1 MHYSNPFGNCPPQ
14 QTVDMLLGKSY
25 HVVKTVYLH
34 LKSITVISEY
44 IEELIKVAEVAD
56 TIIILKE
63 LADKLEPILNI
74 SNEII
79 NISNNIEAIN
89 TVAELL
95 ESIPNIPETVEKILE
110 TGEYVK
116 DFAEGTP
123 RIVKS
128 IRDVYNSKTDG
139 YFWVENF
146 NDPKHPEYG
155 NLTIPLWNRSV
166 KATSSSKYRVLED
179 RFADVINVRDY
190 GAKGDGISDDTESIK
205 AAIAASQ
212 LFGGKIVVFP
222 FGHYK
227 ISSRIT
233 IPSGCIIDG
242 MGSYI
247 ETTSNQQIFYIKG
260 SGLSTEIPLASDVS
274 TGYTSISTSVNH
286 GFNSGDIALLWS
298 QRNAL
303 SESAGDFRLGYHQ
316 GNKCYFA
323 EPVIIKATPSS
334 TTLTL
339 ASGIIFPDYKTNNT
353 QDTDTNRTQSTIS
366 KINFI
371 KNIQIKN
378 FIIHHKGEGA
388 VIQASFVNNLLIDN
402 VIINTGVKS
411 VYGVS
416 LFGCYNVKIN
426 KMYMSVDPT
435 ADYSFDD
442 DGFWKWTG
450 IGCSSS
456 WYITVNN
463 CHFDSVPNGIDFTFY
478 GDYWCSMFCTVENC
492 FVTGSTANG
501 ITSHPGVYS
510 NSFINNTL
518 VDCEV
523 PFTIR
528 ARKNRIIGNE
538 CLRTKPA
545 TESDDRAIILFAGSI
560 DSIIS
565 NNTIEGFRVGIEDH
579 AYSSGVFM
587 HGKHSNI
594 YSLNRIKNCA
604 RGITFSGG
612 PENNTE
618 LVSCLVQGNSIE
630 FEGYGI
636 ECQSWRHGI
645 FAQGNYLKGTQ
656 SDAQS
661 VAIRVEDDSTN
672 HKFLDN
678 IVENAK
684 LYSIHLERTEDAYQD
699 TIDSN
704 NNIIYGYDILIGKGA
719 YLNNGT
725 YPKVSRRYEKLL
737 LSRVNTN
744 VQNNYG
750 AGTLLVLEN
759 NNGCTSSM
767 VSADGKGYST
777 LEFLDNILNKKASI
791 SYGYVAN
798 RLNIGVE
805 DSMWRFSASTL
816 SPNTDNVFSVGS
828 STERVSEIFAGS
840 GSINTSDIRFKQ
852 NLAEPEEKLL
862 KAWGNVKYKLFQFK
876 DAVEKKGT
884 NARLH
889 TGVIAQEVK
898 KAFEDQGLDASKYG
912 LFCYDEWQD
921 EYEPIEVI
929 DQEEVLDKEGN
940 VISPVITHTEQ
951 KKVLSAGNRY
961 GIRYEEA
968 LALECAYLRNE
979 LSKIKTALANKG
991 ISLEN

>member
-1 MHYSNPFGNCPPQ
+1 MTNIKRLKGYAFAKKKGDDIYVFEEGQ
-14 QTVDMLLGKSY
+14 QTLGDN
-25 HVVKTVYLH
+25 TP
-34 LKSITVISEY
+34 VI
-44 IEELIKVAEVAD
+44 
-56 TIIILKE
+56 
-63 LADKLEPILNI
+63 
-74 SNEII
+74 
-79 NISNNIEAIN
+79 
-89 TVAELL
+89 
-95 ESIPNIPETVEKILE
+95 
-110 TGEYVK
+110 
-116 DFAEGTP
+116 AEGTDAP
-123 RIVKS
+123 
-128 IRDVYNSKTDG
+128 
-139 YFWVENF
+139 
-146 NDPKHPEYG
+146 
-155 NLTIPLWNRSV
+155 
-166 KATSSSKYRVLED
+166 RVLKD
-179 RFADVINVRDY
+179 RFADVINVRDF
-190 GAKGDGISDDTESIK
+190 GAKGDGITDDTESIK

-233 IPSGCIIDG
+233 IPSGCIVDG

-286 GFNSGDIALLWS
+286 GLNSGDIALLWS

-316 GNKCYFA
+316 GSKCYFA

-366 KINFI
+366 KINFV

-388 VIQASFVNNLLIDN
+388 VIQASFANNLLIDN
-402 VIINTGVKS
+402 VIINTGAKS

-463 CHFDSVPNGIDFTFY
+463 CHFDSVPNGIDFTFH
-478 GDYWCSMFCTVENC
+478 GDYWCSMFCTAENC
-492 FVTGSTANG
+492 FITGSTANG

-510 NSFINNTL
+510 NSFVNNTL

-538 CLRTKPA
+538 CLRAKPA

-560 DSIIS
+560 DSIVS
-565 NNTIEGFRVGIEDH
+565 NNTIEGFRFGIEDH

-594 YSLNRIKNCA
+594 YSLNRIKNCT
-604 RGITFSGG
+604 RGIIFSGG
-612 PENNTE
+612 PKNNTE

-630 FEGYGI
+630 FEEYGI
-636 ECQSWRHGI
+636 ECQSWRHGV
-645 FAQGNYLKGTQ
+645 FAQGNYFKGTKT
-656 SDAQS
+656 DAQS
-661 VAIRVEDDSTN
+661 VTICVEDDSTN

-684 LYSIHLERTEDAYQD
+684 LYEIHLGKTTSAYTETLDV
-699 TIDSN
+699 N
-704 NNIIYGYDILIGKGA
+704 NNIIYGYDILIGNSA

-725 YPKVSRRYEKLL
+725 YPKVAKRYEKLL
-737 LSRVNTN
+737 LSRKNANVPNT
-744 VQNNYG
+744 YG
-750 AGTLLVLEN
+750 AGTLLAVEN
-759 NNGCTSSM
+759 NNGGTVSI
-767 VSADGKGYST
+767 VSADGNGFST
-777 LEFLDNILNKKASI
+777 YDFLDNNLNRKASVG
-791 SYGYVAN
+791 YGYKSN
-798 RLNIGVE
+798 RLNIGIE
-805 DSMWRFSASTL
+805 GSTWSYRTSSF
-816 SPNTDNVFSVGS
+816 SPNTDNTYSIGTAS
-828 STERVSEIFAGS
+828 NRVSEIFAGS
-840 GSINTSDIRFKQ
+840 GSINTSDSRFKTSLEAPSEALM
-852 NLAEPEEKLL
+852 N
-862 KAWGNVKYKLFQFK
+862 AWGKVRYQVFK
-876 DAVEKKGT
+876 FTDAVAEKGD
-884 NARLH
+884 NARIH
-889 TGVIAQEVK
+889 VGVVAQQVK
-898 KAFEDQGLDASKYG
+898 EAFESEGLDASKYG
-912 LFCYDEWQD
+912 LFCYDKWED
-921 EYEPIEVI
+921 EYEPVEVV
-929 DQEEVLDKEGN
+929 DQPEVLDENGEIITPA
-940 VISPVITHTEQ
+940 VTHTEQ
-951 KKVLSAGNRY
+951 KKVISAGDRY

-968 LALECAYLRNE
+968 LALECAYLRSR
-979 LSKIKTALANKG
+979 LDK
-991 ISLEN
+991 LEKEFESRIML

>member
-1 MHYSNPFGNCPPQ
+1 MTNIKRLKGYAFAKKKGDDIYVFEEGQ
-14 QTVDMLLGKSY
+14 QTLGDN
-25 HVVKTVYLH
+25 TP
-34 LKSITVISEY
+34 VI
-44 IEELIKVAEVAD
+44 
-56 TIIILKE
+56 
-63 LADKLEPILNI
+63 
-74 SNEII
+74 
-79 NISNNIEAIN
+79 
-89 TVAELL
+89 
-95 ESIPNIPETVEKILE
+95 
-110 TGEYVK
+110 
-116 DFAEGTP
+116 AEGTNKP
-123 RIVKS
+123 
-128 IRDVYNSKTDG
+128 
-139 YFWVENF
+139 
-146 NDPKHPEYG
+146 
-155 NLTIPLWNRSV
+155 
-166 KATSSSKYRVLED
+166 RVLKD
-179 RFADVINVRDY
+179 RFADVINVRDF
-190 GAKGDGISDDTESIK
+190 GAKGDGITDDTESIN
-205 AAIAASQ
+205 AAVAASQ
-212 LFGGKIVVFP
+212 LLGGKVIIFP

-227 ISSRIT
+227 VSSRIT

-242 MGSYI
+242 MGSHI
-247 ETTSNQQIFYIKG
+247 ETTSNQQIFFING

-274 TGYTSISTSVNH
+274 TGYTSISTTINH
-286 GFNSGDIALLWS
+286 ELAPGDIALLWS

-323 EPVIIKATPSS
+323 EPVVIKATPSA

-339 ASGIIFPDYKTNNT
+339 ASGIIFPDYKTNNN
-353 QDTDTNRTQSTIS
+353 QDTDTDRTQSTIS
-366 KINFI
+366 KICFE

-378 FIIHHKGEGA
+378 FIVHHKGEGA
-388 VIQASFVNNLLIDN
+388 VIQASFANNLLIDN
-402 VIINTGVKS
+402 IIINAGAKC

-442 DGFWKWTG
+442 NGFWKWTG

-463 CHFDSVPNGIDFTFY
+463 CHFDSVPTGIDFGFH
-478 GDYWCSMFCTVENC
+478 GDYWCSMFCTAENC
-492 FVTGSTANG
+492 FVVGSTANG

-528 ARKNRIIGNE
+528 SRKNRIIGNE

-545 TESDDRAIILFAGSI
+545 IESDDRAIILFAGAT

-565 NNTIEGFRVGIEDH
+565 NNTIEGFIIGIEDH

-594 YSLNRIKNCA
+594 YSFNRIKNCSN
-604 RGITFSGG
+604 GITFSGG
-612 PENNTE
+612 PKNNTE

-630 FEGYGI
+630 FERYGI

-645 FAQGNYLKGTQ
+645 FTQGNYLKGIKA
-656 SDAQS
+656 DAQS

-684 LYSIHLERTEDAYQD
+684 LYSIKLEKTASAYTETLDV
-699 TIDSN
+699 N
-704 NNIIYGYDILIGKGA
+704 NNIIYGYDILIGDGS

-725 YPKVSRRYEKLL
+725 YPRVAKRYEKLL
-737 LSRVNTN
+737 LSRKNANVPNT
-744 VQNNYG
+744 YG
-750 AGTLLVLEN
+750 AGTLLAIEN
-759 NNGCTSSM
+759 NNGGTISI
-767 VSADGKGYST
+767 VSADGKGFST
-777 LEFLDNILNKKASI
+777 YDFLDNNLNRKASI
-791 SYGYVAN
+791 GYSYGAKW
-798 RLNIGVE
+798 LNIGIE
-805 DSMWRFSASTL
+805 GSMWSYRTGSF
-816 SPNTDNVFSVGS
+816 SPNTDNAYSIGTAS
-828 STERVSEIFAGS
+828 NRVSAIFAGS
-840 GSINTSDIRFKQ
+840 GSINTSDVRFKQ
-852 NLAEPEEKLL
+852 NLIEPEEKLL

-889 TGVIAQEVK
+889 TGVIAQEVQ

-912 LFCYDEWQD
+912 LFCYDKWED
-921 EYEPIEVI
+921 EYETVEVVDQPEVI
-929 DQEEVLDKEGN
+929 NENGE
-940 VISPVITHTEQ
+940 IITPAITHTEQ
-951 KKVLSAGNRY
+951 KKVISAGDRY

-968 LALECAYLRNE
+968 LALECAYLRSR
-979 LSKIKTALANKG
+979 LDK
-991 ISLEN
+991 LEKEFASRVLL